1 MHRPTIAFDLDG
13 TLVDSAPDLV
23 ATLNVVLAEIGLKPV
38 GLEHARNLVG
48 GGARLMIE
56 RGLTK
61 HGAKFTPEDIERLF
75 QRFLAHYDMHIAD
88 HSRPFPGAHKMLE
101 ELAAG
106 GARLVVCTNKLERFS
121 VKLLNEMGLAHFFS
135 VIAGADTFAARK
147 PDPLH
152 ILHAVKRAGGDAR
165 HAVMVGDSRIDVAAA
180 RAAKVPVVAV
190 SFGYSD
196 VPPAELSADR
206 VVDRLAEVPA
216 AVAALLS
223 PPRLTP
229 SQGGS

>member
-1 MHRPTIAFDLDG
+1 MPSRPTVAFDLDG

-23 ATLNVVLAEIGLKPV
+23 ATLNVVLAEIGLGPV

-61 HGAKFTPEDIERLF
+61 HGAQFTPAEIERLF
-75 QRFLAHYDMHIAD
+75 QRFLAYYDVHIAD
-88 HSRPFPGAHKMLE
+88 HSRPFPDAKAMLA
-101 ELAAG
+101 ELAAA

-121 VKLLNEMGLAHFFS
+121 VKLLDAMGLAHFFS

-152 ILHAVKRAGGDAR
+152 ILHAVKRAGGNPATT
-165 HAVMVGDSRIDVAAA
+165 VMVGDSRTDVAAA
-180 RAAKVPVVAV
+180 RAASVPVIAV

-196 VPPAELSADR
+196 VPASELGADR
-206 VVDRLAEVPA
+206 VIDRLAQVPA
-216 AVAALLS
+216 VVAALL
-223 PPRLTP
+223 
-229 SQGGS
+229 